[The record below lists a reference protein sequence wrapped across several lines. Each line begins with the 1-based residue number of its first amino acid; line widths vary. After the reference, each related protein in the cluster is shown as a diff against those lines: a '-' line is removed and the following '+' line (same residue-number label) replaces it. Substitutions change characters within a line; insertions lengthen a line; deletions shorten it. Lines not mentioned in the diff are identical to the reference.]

1 MNQIQVIRT
10 ARGITQ
16 EQLAVKI
23 DVDRSTIAKWETGK
37 ALPRAELLPKLARAL
52 NCSID
57 NLLSVCEE
65 GDDINART
73 KPSV

>member
-57 NLLSVCEE
+57 NLLSLSDE
-65 GDDINART
+65 GR
-73 KPSV
+73 